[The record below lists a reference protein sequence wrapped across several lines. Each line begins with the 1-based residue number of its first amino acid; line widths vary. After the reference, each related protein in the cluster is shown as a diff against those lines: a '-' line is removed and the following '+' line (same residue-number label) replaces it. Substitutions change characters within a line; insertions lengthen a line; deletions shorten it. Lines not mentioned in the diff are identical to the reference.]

1 MSAFTR
7 PLVLFGPSG
16 TGKSTL
22 LKRLFAAYPEK
33 FGFSISHTTRP
44 PRPGET
50 DGKEYYF
57 VTREQFS
64 ALVDQ
69 GAFIEHAQF
78 SGNFYGT
85 SVKAVGDVAKQGRR
99 CILDIDAQGVK
110 TIKQKHPGLNP
121 VYVFIA
127 PPSRAELRSR
137 LVGRGT
143 ETDEAV
149 RARLETALKEIAYVK
164 NDHNVVDFVIVNDK
178 LDRAYNLLENVA
190 LGNEVEGDVLPELS
204 D

>member
-33 FGFSISHTTRP
+33 FGFSISRKLISFLQLSRPNSHALDTTRL

-57 VTREQFS
+57 VTREQFL

-85 SVKAVGDVAKQGRR
+85 SAKAVGDVAKQGRR
-99 CILDIDAQGVK
+99 CILDIDAQVCASFM
-110 TIKQKHPGLNP
+110 
-121 VYVFIA
+121 YM
-127 PPSRAELRSR
+127 R
-137 LVGRGT
+137 
-143 ETDEAV
+143 
-149 RARLETALKEIAYVK
+149 
-164 NDHNVVDFVIVNDK
+164 
-178 LDRAYNLLENVA
+178 
-190 LGNEVEGDVLPELS
+190 
-204 D
+204 